1 MTIPSASDLN
11 EPVTIV
17 PYDQQWSTL
26 YSDEQKNLMRILAVK
41 FSQIAHIG
49 STSVAGMAAKPIID
63 IMAGLADYSPDTCQH
78 QGLIDSGYRHMGDAG
93 IVERQYYIRR
103 QPYAVNLHVVPPD
116 GDHWYNNIAI
126 RNYLRVHA
134 RARYQYSRLKQK
146 IISNGNTSLLP
157 YSAAKDSFIT
167 ELKLDALEWQSN
179 LQATNKDLPI

>member
-1 MTIPSASDLN
+1 MTTPSASDLN

-26 YSDEQKNLMRILAVK
+26 YSDE
-41 FSQIAHIG
+41 
-49 STSVAGMAAKPIID
+49 
-63 IMAGLADYSPDTCQH
+63 
-78 QGLIDSGYRHMGDAG
+78 
-93 IVERQYYIRR
+93 
-103 QPYAVNLHVVPPD
+103 
-116 GDHWYNNIAI
+116 
-126 RNYLRVHA
+126 
-134 RARYQYSRLKQK
+134 QK